1 MIKSSDIPIILPKKL
16 ENKANICEEEKS
28 ISKKNGTE
36 MSKKQFEPDSPLS
49 APENNDE
56 EITNKDKKENKYDRK
71 PLPAH
76 TSSKSYVSTTKNI
89 DLPNLLEQKNK
100 SVQLILKSL
109 PQYDFLFGDRII
121 YKMT

>member
-16 ENKANICEEEKS
+16 ENKANVSEEEKS
-28 ISKKNGTE
+28 VSIKNGNE
-36 MSKKQFEPDSPLS
+36 MSKKQFEPNSPIATS
-49 APENNDE
+49 EKNDE
-56 EITNKDKKENKYDRK
+56 ENTNKNKKGNKYDKK

-76 TSSKSYVSTTKNI
+76 TSTKSSVSTIKNV

-100 SVQLILKSL
+100 SVQIILKSL
-109 PQYDFLFGDRII
+109 PQYDFLFADRVI